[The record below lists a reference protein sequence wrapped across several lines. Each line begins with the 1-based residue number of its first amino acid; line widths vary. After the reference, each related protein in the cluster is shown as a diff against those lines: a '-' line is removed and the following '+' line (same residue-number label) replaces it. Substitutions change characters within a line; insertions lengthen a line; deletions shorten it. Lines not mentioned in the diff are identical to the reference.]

1 MTRSAHL
8 KIQSDQDLCTPPE
21 RFCESTMKI
30 YTRTG
35 DRGQTALFGGG
46 RVRKDHP
53 RVRAYG
59 SVDELNAQLGWA
71 VTQVRSPELRERL
84 EVLQSDMFVL
94 GSILATPSA
103 EGGRSSP
110 SIPEMP
116 MDRVGEMEG
125 WIDEAMEQLPPLR
138 NFVLPGGSPGAAA
151 LHVARTVC
159 RRAER
164 AVVELEGAGEGQ
176 VDNVVFLNR
185 LSDLLFA
192 WSRLENQ
199 RSGLEDVVWRPS
211 DS

>member
-1 MTRSAHL
+1 
-8 KIQSDQDLCTPPE
+8 
-21 RFCESTMKI
+21 MKI

-46 RVRKDHP
+46 RVSKDHP

-71 VTQVRSPELRERL
+71 ATQVQSPEIRERL
-84 EVLQSDMFVL
+84 EMLQGDMFVL
-94 GSILATPSA
+94 GSVLATPDPE
-103 EGGRSSP
+103 EGRPTP
-110 SIPEMP
+110 SIPELP
-116 MDRVGEMEG
+116 LDRVQEMEG
-125 WIDEAMEQLPPLR
+125 WIDEAMEQLAPLR
-138 NFVLPGGSPGAAA
+138 NFILPGGSAGAAA

-164 AVVELEGAGEGQ
+164 AVVELGGEGEGQ

-192 WSRLENQ
+192 WSRLENHV
-199 RSGLEDVVWRPS
+199 SGREDVVWRPS
-211 DS
+211 GP

>member
-1 MTRSAHL
+1 
-8 KIQSDQDLCTPPE
+8 
-21 RFCESTMKI
+21 MKI

-46 RVRKDHP
+46 RVSKDHP

-71 VTQVRSPELRERL
+71 ATQVRSPEVRDRL
-84 EVLQSDMFVL
+84 VAIQNDMFVL
-94 GSILATPSA
+94 GSILATPPA
-103 EGGRSSP
+103 EEGRPSP

-116 MDRVGEMEG
+116 MDRVLEMEG

-138 NFVLPGGSPGAAA
+138 NFVLPGGSVGAAA

-164 AVVELEGAGEGQ
+164 VVVELEEEGEGQ
-176 VDNVVFLNR
+176 VDHVVFLNR

-199 RSGLEDVVWRPS
+199 LAGREDVIWRS
-211 DS
+211 SGS